1 MTTPCR
7 AKLAVLIVS
16 YGNALD
22 VSRCLKSL
30 TQSTWTEFEIFV
42 CENAGYEAFSQLDAV
57 LTEQTQVLERVNN
70 RTDAIDEPGGR
81 LAAVAT
87 YQLRGRAILV
97 RVAAATENL
106 GYAGGVNAWAERFL
120 VHSGWEA
127 ILVLNPDTQVGET
140 CLSELMTKALEGFG
154 MVGGTLVFDDAPD
167 KIINYGLRWS
177 RMTGRVMAIGRN
189 SPAGS
194 IPSSEVLA
202 NMDAISGA
210 CVLVTRSFIEQVGL
224 MAEDYFL
231 YMEDLDWGRRRG
243 RHQIGFAPNAVIRHV
258 CGTSIGSMMDPK
270 KCSPLSIYLTAR
282 NCILYARRWA
292 GRRWIFHFATG
303 ILYAARY
310 AIYASPYAAKVAFV
324 GLMDGARGKT
334 GRPSSRIVELHG
346 FRNCDWRS
354 GI

>member
-1 MTTPCR
+1 
-7 AKLAVLIVS
+7 
-16 YGNALD
+16 
-22 VSRCLKSL
+22 
-30 TQSTWTEFEIFV
+30 
-42 CENAGYEAFSQLDAV
+42 
-57 LTEQTQVLERVNN
+57 
-70 RTDAIDEPGGR
+70 
-81 LAAVAT
+81 
-87 YQLRGRAILV
+87 
-97 RVAAATENL
+97 
-106 GYAGGVNAWAERFL
+106 
-120 VHSGWEA
+120 
-127 ILVLNPDTQVGET
+127 
-140 CLSELMTKALEGFG
+140 
-154 MVGGTLVFDDAPD
+154 
-167 KIINYGLRWS
+167 GLRWS

-189 SPAGS
+189 SPVGS

-202 NMDAISGA
+202 NIDAISGA

-310 AIYASPYAAKVAFV
+310 AIYA
-324 GLMDGARGKT
+324 
-334 GRPSSRIVELHG
+334 
-346 FRNCDWRS
+346 
-354 GI
+354 